1 MDFESVYRLYFRD
14 VLLYVGGLAGDGQ
27 LAEEIVQETFE
38 KALKSIKSFD
48 GSQDIRAWLFTIA
61 KNAYFSRCRKEK
73 RIVEI
78 SDEGALRDS
87 GISFV
92 EAIEN
97 REKAERIHEFLHGMN
112 EPYKEVFMLRV
123 FGELS
128 YESIGRIFGRSAG
141 WGRVI
146 FYRAKKMIVD
156 FMEEYDE

>member
-14 VLLYVGGLAGDGQ
+14 VLLYVSGLAGDGQ
-27 LAEEIVQETFE
+27 LAEEIAQETFE
-38 KALKSIKSFD
+38 KALKNIDSFD
-48 GSQDIRAWLFTIA
+48 GRKDIRAWLFTIA

-73 RIVEI
+73 RNVELP
-78 SDEGALRDS
+78 DEGALQDS

-92 EAIEN
+92 EAMEN
-97 REKAERIHEFLHGMN
+97 REKVEHIYEFLHGMK

-123 FGELS
+123 FGELP
-128 YESIGRIFGRSAG
+128 YDSIGRIFGRSAS
-141 WGRVI
+141 WARVT

>member
-38 KALKSIKSFD
+38 KALKNIKSFD